1 MVRLKTLT
9 QSSWLVITEGTN
21 EKVGLLSEQRDKL
34 KLIAKAANAEFKDR
48 DDVTEFFAQEDLFT
62 NAIEIKSKGEE
73 DKEYF
78 VNGYPV
84 KSGVAHEVDTKSLNT
99 DLPVYSKTEN
109 SDSYYVA
116 GYYCLLFDEAGWTHS
131 FCPRWK
137 SLTKYKFEGPFK
149 TEDEMKAMLRKLKSE
164 SK

>member
-1 MVRLKTLT
+1 MVRLKELT

-34 KLIAKAANAEFKDR
+34 KFIAKAANAEFRDR
-48 DDVTEFFAQEDLFT
+48 ADVTEFFDQEDLFRT
-62 NAIEIKSKGEE
+62 VIEVKEAEE

-84 KSGVAHEVDTKSLNT
+84 KAGIAHEIKDESLKTK
-99 DLPVYSKTEN
+99 LPIYSKSES

-116 GYYCLLFDEAGWTHS
+116 GYFCLNFDEAGWTHA
-131 FCPRWK
+131 FCPRYKTLDKYEWK
-137 SLTKYKFEGPFK
+137 GPFK

>member
-1 MVRLKTLT
+1 MVRLKKLT

-34 KLIAKAANAEFKDR
+34 KFIAKAANAEFKDR
-48 DDVTEFFAQEDLFT
+48 QDVTEFFNQEDLFQT
-62 NAIEIKSKGEE
+62 VIEVKSS
-73 DKEYF
+73 DDDNKEYF
-78 VNGYPV
+78 VNGFPV
-84 KSGVAHEVDTKSLNT
+84 KAGVAHEVKDKSIET
-99 DLPVYSKTEN
+99 DLPIYAKSES

-116 GYYCLLFDEAGWTHS
+116 GYFCLNFHETGWTHA

-137 SLTKYKFEGPFK
+137 TLEKYEYVGPLK

>member
-1 MVRLKTLT
+1 MVRLKKLT

-48 DDVTEFFAQEDLFT
+48 DDVSEFFSQEDLFQ
-62 NAIEIKSKGEE
+62 NVIEVKNNGEE
-73 DKEYF
+73 NKEYF

-84 KSGVAHEVDTKSLNT
+84 KSGVAHEVKDPSLET
-99 DLPVYSKTEN
+99 DLPIYSKTEN

-116 GYYCLLFDEAGWTHS
+116 GYFCLNFNEAGWTHS

-137 SLTKYKFEGPFK
+137 SLTKYEYVGPFK
-149 TEDEMKAMLRKLKSE
+149 TEDEMKAMLRKLKSN
-164 SK
+164 S